1 MATQSSTPGGGYASF
16 VVDGDRT
23 TNSHTEC
30 TGDQWWEVDLGRM
43 YDINRINVVHRQTGT
58 YWTLRRLRNYYIRFF
73 DDTPERNK
81 VYEIHQVDWVQE
93 KAWDV
98 NVSAR
103 FVKLFMPAKRS
114 NCLHLAEFEVFGI
127 ESVSVSSIL
136 CFVAVHQNSCCSIL
150 LESKMHIIQL
160 IHCVCASS

>member
-16 VVDGDRT
+16 VVDGNRT

-30 TGDQWWEVDLGRM
+30 TGDQWWEVDLGMM

-58 YWTLRRLRNYYIRFF
+58 IWTLRRLRNYYIRFF
-73 DDTPERNK
+73 DDAPERNK
-81 VYEIHQVDWVQE
+81 VYEIHQLDHVQE
-93 KAWDV
+93 KAWDI

-103 FVKLFMPAKRS
+103 IVKLFMPAKSS

-127 ESVSVSSIL
+127 ESVVSSIL
-136 CFVAVHQNSCCSIL
+136 CFVAVHQNSCCCIL
-150 LESKMHIIQL
+150 LESTML
-160 IHCVCASS
+160 IALL